1 MLPVL
6 VAVVVVGIACV
17 AYGVLIERRWYRL
30 MRYRLDILPAHAER
44 PITVL
49 HLSDLHIVAGQTRKL
64 RRFLATLPGAD
75 VTAVTGDV
83 LGEPGA
89 VEEAVALLH
98 DVRGREASYFV
109 LGSND
114 YFAPRPLNPVRYF
127 LGGSR
132 RRRTARRGRA
142 RDLVAQLEADGW
154 EHLRNVRTTAAI
166 GGLEIELMGLD
177 DPHIDRQDLRVA
189 PRRRPDAFGL
199 GVVHSPDPLPE
210 LAALGWD
217 FVVYGHTHGGQVR
230 MPFVGALVTNS
241 YMPRRLVAG
250 LARLGTSYAHVSPGL
265 GTSKYAPFR
274 FLCRPEATVLELR
287 PAPQTRVSPA
297 DAPSSR
303 GERAPRTPPR

>member
-30 MRYRLDILPAHAER
+30 MRYQLDILPAHAER

-114 YFAPRPLNPVRYF
+114 YFAP
-127 LGGSR
+127 
-132 RRRTARRGRA
+132 
-142 RDLVAQLEADGW
+142 
-154 EHLRNVRTTAAI
+154 
-166 GGLEIELMGLD
+166 
-177 DPHIDRQDLRVA
+177 
-189 PRRRPDAFGL
+189 
-199 GVVHSPDPLPE
+199 
-210 LAALGWD
+210 
-217 FVVYGHTHGGQVR
+217 
-230 MPFVGALVTNS
+230 
-241 YMPRRLVAG
+241 
-250 LARLGTSYAHVSPGL
+250 
-265 GTSKYAPFR
+265 
-274 FLCRPEATVLELR
+274 
-287 PAPQTRVSPA
+287 
-297 DAPSSR
+297 
-303 GERAPRTPPR
+303 